1 MPPSSRCA
9 ATRRPT
15 APPPSLSNLA
25 DYGLIWVAL
34 AAVKA
39 RRRGPDRRRAVV
51 ALATAGFSSLIVSRM
66 VKTAVERERPDDHLA
81 ATVRTPSSSSFPSGH
96 TLAAFCTA
104 FVLADSD
111 TQTAANVGFAAAVAA
126 SRVHLEAHHPTDVIG
141 GAAIGS
147 VLGLGL
153 RPLVN
158 LVTPGSRQ
166 VPPAHTGRE
175 PAGQRRAAGGKAAHA
190 GRPGN
195 GRQRGRVRTVM
206 KSFAVN
212 WDYRCPFARNAHEH
226 IAVALADGADWEVDV
241 PAVLAEPG
249 PRRGG

>member
-1 MPPSSRCA
+1 MTTTTLDSQMGAIDDAVNA
-9 ATRRPT
+9 AFEPLRGNPQADRV
-15 APPPSLSNLA
+15 AAAVSNLA

-51 ALATAGFSSLIVSRM
+51 ALATAGFSSLIVSRV
-66 VKTAVERERPDDHLA
+66 VKAAVERQRPDDHLEA
-81 ATVRTPSSSSFPSGH
+81 AVRTPSSSSFPSGH

-111 TQTAANVGFAAAVAA
+111 TQTAANVGFATAVAA
-126 SRVHLEAHHPTDVIG
+126 SRVHLKAHHPTDVIG

-166 VPPAHTGRE
+166 GRL
-175 PAGQRRAAGGKAAHA
+175 PRRA
-190 GRPGN
+190 
-195 GRQRGRVRTVM
+195 RGRRASRRST
-206 KSFAVN
+206 
-212 WDYRCPFARNAHEH
+212 RGARGTRGMDTN
-226 IAVALADGADWEVDV
+226 EVV
-241 PAVLAEPG
+241 FEKL
-249 PRRGG
+249 

>member
-1 MPPSSRCA
+1 MTTPTIDAQMTAIDDAVNA
-9 ATRRPT
+9 AFEPLRGNPQVDR
-15 APPPSLSNLA
+15 AAAVVSNLA

-34 AAVKA
+34 AALKA

-66 VKTAVERERPDDHLA
+66 VKAAVERQRPDDHLA

-111 TQTAANVGFAAAVAA
+111 TQTAADVGFAAAVAA
-126 SRVHLEAHHPTDVIG
+126 SRVHLKAHHPTDVIG

-158 LVTPGSRQ
+158 LVTPGSRHGRL
-166 VPPAHTGRE
+166 PAR
-175 PAGQRRAAGGKAAHA
+175 AGGRRAT
-190 GRPGN
+190 R
-195 GRQRGRVRTVM
+195 
-206 KSFAVN
+206 
-212 WDYRCPFARNAHEH
+212 
-226 IAVALADGADWEVDV
+226 
-241 PAVLAEPG
+241 
-249 PRRGG
+249 RRGGKRRTRDARGMDTSEVVFEQL